1 MLSEPLSAI
10 EGVSLYPI
18 ISLIMFFSLFVVSII
33 WVVRLDKKYIHRME
47 NLPLESNTEN
57 ENNSEMKNEK

>member
-1 MLSEPLSAI
+1 MLSDPLSAI

-18 ISLIMFFSLFVVSII
+18 ISLILFFSLFVISII
-33 WVVRLDKKYIHRME
+33 WVVKLDKKYIHRME
-47 NLPLESNTEN
+47 NIPLESNSES